1 MRLRTIAV
9 LSAALLAA
17 AVGGT
22 ALPAQADFQPF
33 RLGLAEGASA
43 DPAVGAF
50 YRARDYA
57 PLWTDGSPAAQAR
70 LAALVRAFED
80 VHLHGLPDAAFDPE
94 ALRARLTGTL
104 SERDL
109 GRLEA
114 DLTALFLA
122 YAHDVQ
128 SGILDPG
135 AIIPDIK
142 RDLQRRDPGA
152 ILQGLADAASA
163 DAYIRSLPPRSGEYV
178 RLMRARM
185 DLEAT
190 VLRGGWGPRV
200 EAERLQPGD
209 TGPAV
214 VALRNRLVA
223 MGLMA
228 PSPTATYDAAI
239 TAAVQEVQV
248 RNGLTADGVAGEAT
262 LAEINVSAEDRLK
275 SVLVAMERERWMNYD
290 RGERHIW
297 VNIPSFRTQMFY
309 QGRVVFETKSVVGRN
324 EEGRRT
330 PEFSDVM
337 EHMVVN
343 PTWHVPRSIAVNDY
357 LPRLQRNPGANGYL
371 RITDARGQVVDRA
384 TADFTQYSAGNFPF
398 DIKQPPGPG
407 NALGVVKFMFPNQWN
422 IYLHDTPDKH
432 LFDREAR
439 AYSSGCIRLADPR
452 DFARALLALQS
463 DDPESLFQ
471 TTLDSRRETQIDL
484 TRRIPVHL
492 DYRTSFTDPKGALH
506 HRRDIYGR
514 DARLWQALAEAG
526 VELPGVQG

>member
-1 MRLRTIAV
+1 MRACTIAV
-9 LSAALLAA
+9 LSAAAIAA
-17 AVGGT
+17 AIAGT

-33 RLGLAEGASA
+33 RLGLAEGVSA
-43 DPAVGAF
+43 DPAVASF

-57 PLWTDGSPAAQAR
+57 PLWTDGSPASQAR
-70 LAALVRAFED
+70 LSALVRAFED
-80 VHLHGLPDAAFDPE
+80 VHLHGLSEADYDPE
-94 ALRARLTGTL
+94 VLRARLTGQV

-128 SGILDPG
+128 SGILDP
-135 AIIPDIK
+135 ASIIPDIK
-142 RDLQRRDPGA
+142 RDLQRRDAGA
-152 ILQGLADAASA
+152 ILQGLASAASP
-163 DAYIRSLPPRSGEYV
+163 DAYIRSLPPRSGEYA
-178 RLMRARM
+178 RLMRARL
-185 DLEAT
+185 DLEEA

-200 EAERLQPGD
+200 DAERLEPGD

-228 PSPTATYDAAI
+228 PSPTAAYDAAI

-248 RNGLTADGVAGEAT
+248 RNGLTPDGVAGEAT
-262 LAEINVSAEDRLK
+262 LTEINVSAEDRLK

-297 VNIPSFRTQMFY
+297 VNIPSFRMQMVY
-309 QGRVVFETKSVVGRN
+309 QGHVVFQTKSVVGRN
-324 EEGRRT
+324 EDGRRT
-330 PEFSDVM
+330 PEFSDEM

-343 PTWHVPRSIAVNDY
+343 PTWHVPRSIAVADY

-371 RITDARGQVVDRA
+371 RITDRRGQPVDRA
-384 TADFTQYSAGNFPF
+384 STDFTQYSVSNFPF
-398 DIKQPPGPG
+398 DLKQPPGPG
-407 NALGVVKFMFPNQWN
+407 NALGVVKFMFPNPWN

-463 DDPESLFQ
+463 DDPAGLFQ
-471 TTLDSRRETQIDL
+471 ATLETGRETQIDL

-492 DYRTSFTDPKGALH
+492 DYRTSFTDAKGALH